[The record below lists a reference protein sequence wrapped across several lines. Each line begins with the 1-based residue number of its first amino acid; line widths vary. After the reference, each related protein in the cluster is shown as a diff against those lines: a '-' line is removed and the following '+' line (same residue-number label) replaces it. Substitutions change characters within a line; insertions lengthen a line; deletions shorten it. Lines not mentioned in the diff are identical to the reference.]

1 MSSESLERI
10 ARNKNVARAAA
21 RQLSMEQL
29 HKLAEVIGEVIEQK
43 QDEDKQRQQEE
54 AMKERKLA
62 EIREAIWIAEHAFAL
77 MLALLKDLPL
87 LGFLFRR
94 SEQTTNKTNLYFF
107 VTPTILD
114 EDDFQDLMH
123 ASLLRKLEEVHKEA
137 QQIRFL
143 TKRG

>member
-62 EIREAIWIAEHAFAL
+62 EIREAINDAGL
-77 MLALLKDLPL
+77 SLDDLVGEQPK
-87 LGFLFRR
+87 RR
-94 SEQTTNKTNLYFF
+94 RGRPPKNANK
-107 VTPTILD
+107 
-114 EDDFQDLMH
+114 
-123 ASLLRKLEEVHKEA
+123 S
-137 QQIRFL
+137 
-143 TKRG
+143 